1 MEGIGI
7 TGQKA
12 DAHIVHFLIAQLLPI
27 DGGEVFHVQAEQIEV
42 FQHFR
47 TSLRAPLQIDH
58 VNMGEGQFVS
68 SEKHEKKRNQ

>member
-1 MEGIGI
+1 MATKSYVPLVEGIGI

-42 FQHFR
+42 
-47 TSLRAPLQIDH
+47 LRLDILKKVFKQI
-58 VNMGEGQFVS
+58 N
-68 SEKHEKKRNQ
+68 EKSN